1 MPKNHVFSLYGEVAF
16 TTSGTRGMRHR
27 VGFWKAPK
35 PLTSLVNRVGITAEL
50 PDGRHLW
57 CRSYSDGRSD
67 ADHSENSPSAT
78 TIHSEADCIRKRSGS
93 GRGRLGPKP
102 NSVLRLCCF
111 VCSFRRRGGLHFPLG
126 DPTRDLRH
134 VRACRDG
141 HLYLHSCARLVLCLA
156 KGCSA
161 VGLRKAV

>member
-16 TTSGTRGMRHR
+16 TTSETRGMRHR

-102 NSVLRLCCF
+102 NSLLRLCCF
-111 VCSFRRRGGLHFPLG
+111 VCSFDVEAVFIFPWATRLEIYGTFGLVEMAIFIFI
-126 DPTRDLRH
+126 
-134 VRACRDG
+134 
-141 HLYLHSCARLVLCLA
+141 LVLGLFYA
-156 KGCSA
+156 WRKG
-161 VGLRKAV
+161 VLRWV